1 MIYSQLK
8 LYRSELLTKID
19 NVKDDILTQLQNENQ
34 CLWGEIIE
42 LKKELDT
49 KSGKIDQIES
59 ELEHVKKTLQHKVH
73 LSEFTEVERD
83 VIDLQ
88 QYIRRNNIEIC
99 GIPESVTKLEKCV
112 LDIVKAVDIKLSA
125 SDIEACHR
133 LNLTWARKR
142 KGQEEL

>member
-1 MIYSQLK
+1 MVQTRSSTLNEYNNNDEFHDSQEEIDLTEDNENVSLGMIYSQLK

-34 CLWGEIIE
+34 CLKGEIIE

-88 QYIRRNNIEIC
+88 QYIRLIR
-99 GIPESVTKLEKCV
+99 
-112 LDIVKAVDIKLSA
+112 D
-125 SDIEACHR
+125 
-133 LNLTWARKR
+133 
-142 KGQEEL
+142 